1 MVPYGLKCP
10 LFREEHVNQERSNAS
25 HAGQHIALYLGV
37 ALCVKTDGRVG
48 RWRLSKFALVSGL
61 GIGGIIGFNDFLY

>member
-10 LFREEHVNQERSNAS
+10 LFREENVNQERRNAS
-25 HAGQHIALYLGV
+25 HAGQHIALCLGI
-37 ALCVKTDGRVG
+37 ALCENGRVG